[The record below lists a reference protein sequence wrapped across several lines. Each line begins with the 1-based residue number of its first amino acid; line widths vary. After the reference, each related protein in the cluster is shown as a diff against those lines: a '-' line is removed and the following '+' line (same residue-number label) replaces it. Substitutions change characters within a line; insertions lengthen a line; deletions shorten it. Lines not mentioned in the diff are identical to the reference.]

1 LLVLRLS
8 SLAASVA
15 TIYFAYRIGVLLGF
29 RWIAQILVLTYLA
42 CDQLQIFFGMGGM
55 ETQIVTAIAVATLY
69 FYLNGSWWSLGVA
82 CGFATISRPEFI
94 MFLLPS
100 VGIALLLF
108 HRRALLKVAVPNSG
122 TSFALVWVC
131 HSLLRLTR
139 TEYNRGEVVVVSNW
153 NVLRLMEKRCGTSR
167 LCRGAIT
174 PPSRSSGFP
183 MRLRQ

>member
-1 LLVLRLS
+1 MLVLRLS

-69 FYLNGSWWSLGVA
+69 FYLNGSWWSLELA

-100 VGIALLLF
+100 VGIALPLF

-153 NVLRLMEKRCGTSR
+153 NVLRLMERDVE
-167 LCRGAIT
+167 LHAYVVA
-174 PPSRSSGFP
+174 
-183 MRLRQ
+183 RLRPLQGVLAFR

>member
-1 LLVLRLS
+1 MVSRRV
-8 SLAASVA
+8 ACPASFQSGCVRA

-108 HRRALLKVAVPNSG
+108 HRR
-122 TSFALVWVC
+122 
-131 HSLLRLTR
+131 
-139 TEYNRGEVVVVSNW
+139 
-153 NVLRLMEKRCGTSR
+153 
-167 LCRGAIT
+167 
-174 PPSRSSGFP
+174 
-183 MRLRQ
+183 